1 MRKKY
6 HPAGLSQV
14 CREPDLS
21 IFLAFFQTL
30 KFHSHWQVRPFTLG
44 QLKELLGRT
53 GTLVE
58 EAFWI
63 DKIKS
68 HCFVTVRGRSWF
80 SRLCPISPSVARVGR
95 FEALWQ
101 WEGGKACCD
110 LLPLPSSSV
119 LDSGGSSCHPHS
131 SAWGQMAPVQP
142 QIPLC

>member
-6 HPAGLSQV
+6 HLSGLSGV
-14 CREPDLS
+14 CREPHLS
-21 IFLAFFQTL
+21 IFLAFFETL
-30 KFHSHWQVRPFTLG
+30 KFHFHWQVRPFTLG

-80 SRLCPISPSVARVGR
+80 SRLCPISPFVTNVGR
-95 FEALWQ
+95 FEALRQ
-101 WEGGKACCD
+101 VGGREG
-110 LLPLPSSSV
+110 LL
-119 LDSGGSSCHPHS
+119 
-131 SAWGQMAPVQP
+131 
-142 QIPLC
+142 

>member
-6 HPAGLSQV
+6 HLAGLSRV

-21 IFLAFFQTL
+21 LFLVFLETL
-30 KFHSHWQVRPFTLG
+30 KFHSRWQVRPFTLG

-68 HCFVTVRGRSWF
+68 HCFVTVRGRSRF
-80 SRLCPISPSVARVGR
+80 SRLCPVSPFVTNVGR
-95 FEALWQ
+95 FEALRQ
-101 WEGGKACCD
+101 AGGREG
-110 LLPLPSSSV
+110 PL
-119 LDSGGSSCHPHS
+119 
-131 SAWGQMAPVQP
+131 
-142 QIPLC
+142 